1 MEPRDS
7 NGLHFQLAEGT
18 SLWDLLAKQTQGTNS
33 GNADPGYGEE
43 GSFSWSGGA
52 GYWGEWRACA
62 GSAVA
67 VPGRGETL
75 PLSLLYK
82 QEWGLRQLGINIE
95 QDTTGEAAFR
105 VTKLTAYH
113 HFSLLLKISANNTVS
128 WYNFLKSLPCNF
140 WHNSDPGTFL
150 RQEDFVQ

>member
-1 MEPRDS
+1 MEQRDS
-7 NGLHFQLAEGT
+7 NGHHFQLAEGT

-52 GYWGEWRACA
+52 GYQGEWRACA

-75 PLSLLYK
+75 PLSLPHK
-82 QEWGLRQLGINIE
+82 QEWGLRWLGINIE

-105 VTKLTAYH
+105 VTN
-113 HFSLLLKISANNTVS
+113 SLRIITFH
-128 WYNFLKSLPCNF
+128 YFLKYLPITRCRDTT
-140 WHNSDPGTFL
+140 S
-150 RQEDFVQ
+150 